1 MENITKEQ
9 ADIIGEVANICTG
22 TAATA
27 LSMIINRSTNITTPL
42 VEVLDKENTL
52 ESDNHI
58 LVKVPYTSGLDG
70 TNLMVLDV
78 QDALV
83 IASLMMGGDGRNLS
97 NLQLDD
103 LTLSAIAEAMNQ
115 MCGSIATSMASLL
128 SRPTDIGFPLI
139 NSKDRKTFEIP
150 DELCNG
156 TDIVK
161 GTFRLTVDAAFMRM
175 MLKDIL
181 TKGGFEIAGEAA
193 DGVEAVAK
201 YNELKPDLVTLD
213 ITMPNKDGI
222 QALKEIKAAD
232 PNATCVMCSAM
243 GQQSMVIE
251 AIQSGAKDFIV
262 KPFQADRVLESI
274 RKVLG

>member
-1 MENITKEQ
+1 MIPMRSEKKAKIFFLYVLKFAIIKCSNRYYGGNSMENITKEQ

-42 VEVLDKENTL
+42 VEVLDKEDTL

-139 NSKDRKTFEIP
+139 NSKNRKTFEIP

-161 GTFRLTVDAAFMRM
+161 VTFRLTVED
-175 MLKDIL
+175 LIDS
-181 TKGGFEIAGEAA
+181 
-193 DGVEAVAK
+193 
-201 YNELKPDLVTLD
+201 EL
-213 ITMPNKDGI
+213 I
-222 QALKEIKAAD
+222 QLYPI
-232 PNATCVMCSAM
+232 S
-243 GQQSMVIE
+243 
-251 AIQSGAKDFIV
+251 IV
-262 KPFQADRVLESI
+262 KQILKQEDI
-274 RKVLG
+274 